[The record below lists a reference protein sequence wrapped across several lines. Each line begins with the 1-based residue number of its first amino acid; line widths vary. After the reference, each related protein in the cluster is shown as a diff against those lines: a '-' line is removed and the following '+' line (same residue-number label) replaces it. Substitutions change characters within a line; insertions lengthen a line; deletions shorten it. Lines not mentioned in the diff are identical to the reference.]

1 MHWIGVWENG
11 AVNDGGA
18 PRKHLLLTV
27 LGRNPKPARYALGDR
42 RIEARLAPV
51 ALMNLLP
58 PEERPGQVLALCTAE
73 AKNDSWPLL
82 EQALGA
88 ECSMEAVE
96 VPAGDAQEDV
106 DSYLSRVTQAIA
118 GDLDLTV
125 DVTHGYR
132 HFSFLTYVAVLYLAA
147 LRGVGIRG
155 AYYGLLRSGA
165 QPALPVRSGDSA
177 PNVTDAAFLDL
188 RPLLALP
195 RWLHALETLRDTGS
209 TTPLAENVRG
219 GPRSQSARKISGA
232 LSRLSKGYLS
242 GLPIELGHEAHHFRR
257 QSLRALKKL
266 LQRDHRLPLADKLV
280 ERLGE
285 ILEPFALPSPGVGEG
300 WKGRVGLSKDEL
312 ERQARV
318 VDDLRRSG
326 NVGTALGL
334 LSEWTVS
341 WAIWRIDGRNDWLR
355 YRPVRRRASRRLHA
369 IAAVGDDSEIA
380 NVLKNEQRNLGVFWK
395 ELSELRNA
403 YHHHGMRRSVVVGD
417 REEARIGKQLD
428 LIWKFWEETLRACP
442 DLPLSLGESRGGPVL
457 VSPVGRRPGVLF
469 SALRACRAAAGGAAP
484 AACLVVCS
492 RETEGLIAEAAR
504 RAGYPGPVE
513 PLRLE
518 DPYGGRPEIDRVVK
532 AARKRFIGA
541 ETVFVNV
548 TGGTTLMG
556 LAVEALAD
564 AAGRLACPVRRFGL
578 IDRRPPAQQDVEP
591 YREGEPFWLDSDED
605 DDGDED

>member
-1 MHWIGVWENG
+1 MNEDG
-11 AVNDGGA
+11 AS
-18 PRKHLLLTV
+18 RKHLLLTV
-27 LGRNPKPARYALGDR
+27 LGRNSKPARYALGPR

-58 PEERPGQVLALCTAE
+58 RDERPDRVLALCTAE
-73 AKNDSWPLL
+73 AKSDSWPLL

-106 DSYLSRVTQAIA
+106 DSYLTRVTQAIA
-118 GDLDLTV
+118 GDIDLTV

-155 AYYGLLRSGA
+155 AYYALLRSGA
-165 QPALPVRSGDSA
+165 QPLSARGGDLEQ
-177 PNVTDAAFLDL
+177 NVTDAAFLDL

-219 GPRSQSARKISGA
+219 GRQSQSARKIAGE

-242 GLPIELGHEAHHFRR
+242 GLPIELGREAHLFRR

-266 LQRDHRLPLADKLV
+266 LLRDHHLPLADKLV

-300 WKGRVGLSKDEL
+300 WKGRVDLSKEEL

-318 VDDLRRSG
+318 VDGLRRSG

-334 LSEWTVS
+334 LHEWTVS
-341 WAIWRIDGRNDWLR
+341 WAIWRIDGRNDWLD
-355 YRPVRRRASRRLHA
+355 YRRVRHRASRRLHA
-369 IAAVGDDSEIA
+369 IAAVGHDSEIA

-395 ELSELRNA
+395 KLSELRNA
-403 YHHHGMRRSVVVGD
+403 YHHHGMRRRVVVGD
-417 REEARIGKQLD
+417 HEEARIGKQLD
-428 LIWKFWEETLRACP
+428 LIWTFWEGTLRACP
-442 DLPLSLGESRGGPVL
+442 DDVSLLFGESRGGPVL
-457 VSPVGRRPGVLF
+457 VSPMGKRPGVLF
-469 SALRACRAAAGGAAP
+469 SALRSCRAAADGVVP
-484 AACLVVCS
+484 ATCLVVCS
-492 RETEGLIAEAAR
+492 HETEGLIADAAR

-518 DPYGGRPEIDRVVK
+518 DPYGGGSEIDRVVK
-532 AARKRFIGA
+532 AARKRFIGG
-541 ETVFVNV
+541 ETVFVNI
-548 TGGTTLMG
+548 TGGTTLIG

-564 AAGRLACPVRRFGL
+564 AARRLACPVRRFGL
-578 IDRRPPAQQDVEP
+578 IDRRPPVQQDMEP
-591 YREGEPFWLDSDED
+591 YRDGEPFWLDSDKD